1 MKEYEKHTKH
11 IPLIE
16 PFTGLQVCIQQVI
29 ETIILYDEVIYLRE
43 NGLEA
48 ELVPVFDLHVSPR
61 GVAIITKRKKN

>member
-1 MKEYEKHTKH
+1 MKSCTYNYNKY
-11 IPLIE
+11 LLQ
-16 PFTGLQVCIQQVI
+16 GLQVCIQRVI
-29 ETIILYDEVIYLRE
+29 ETIIVYDEVIYLRE